1 MPVRVASERRDEAY
15 AQLVRERKECT
26 LCRELGLHNPA
37 VPKLERFDS
46 DEIGPWTRWL
56 GDRNARLM
64 IVGQDWGDVTY
75 FQNNEGFDDC
85 CTNNPTNRNLQDLLH
100 GIGLPVSSGPQRSSG
115 VFLTNA
121 VLCLKEGG
129 LQAEVEEKA
138 FKNCRE
144 FLRRQIEVI
153 SPAVVVTLGKRAYG
167 AVVSAFGRPREPTFR
182 AAVERENIELFS
194 DCRLVPVY
202 HCGRK
207 STNMNRDIRQQRH
220 DWARVERAL
229 RHAGAKYDLEGSHR
243 H

>member
-85 CTNNPTNRNLQDLLH
+85 CTRTAGSFFGGRLKSFRL
-100 GIGLPVSSGPQRSSG
+100 RSS
-115 VFLTNA
+115 
-121 VLCLKEGG
+121 
-129 LQAEVEEKA
+129 
-138 FKNCRE
+138 
-144 FLRRQIEVI
+144 
-153 SPAVVVTLGKRAYG
+153 
-167 AVVSAFGRPREPTFR
+167 
-182 AAVERENIELFS
+182 
-194 DCRLVPVY
+194 
-202 HCGRK
+202 
-207 STNMNRDIRQQRH
+207 
-220 DWARVERAL
+220 
-229 RHAGAKYDLEGSHR
+229 
-243 H
+243 

>member
-1 MPVRVASERRDEAY
+1 MPVRVAPERRDEAY

-85 CTNNPTNRNLQDLLH
+85 TRKRYRTNRKLKGFLK
-100 GIGLPVSSGPQRSSG
+100 GIGIEVPIERRDGSSG

-121 VLCLKEGG
+121 VLCIKKGG
-129 LQAEVEEKA
+129 NRAPVKKQW
-138 FKNCRE
+138 FDNCRV
-144 FLRRQIEVI
+144 FLRRQIEIV
-153 SPAVVVTLGKRAYG
+153 SPDVVVTIGVPAYK
-167 AVVSAFGRPREPTFR
+167 AVASAFNPLPEFSVAWGNSEG
-182 AAVERENIELFS
+182 VELMSR
-194 DCRLVPVY
+194 CRIVPVY
-202 HCGRK
+202 HPMA
-207 STNMNRDIRQQRH
+207 SIDTQQQIQ

-229 RHAGAKYDLEGSHR
+229 RHAGAKYDLEGSHSR
-243 H
+243 